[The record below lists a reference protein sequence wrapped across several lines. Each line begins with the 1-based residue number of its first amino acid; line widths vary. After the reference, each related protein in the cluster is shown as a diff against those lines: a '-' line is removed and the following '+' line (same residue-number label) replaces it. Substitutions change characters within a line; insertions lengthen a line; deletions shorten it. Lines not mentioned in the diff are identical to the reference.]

1 MKDSVG
7 KTVYLIEYFYG
18 RIWRS
23 EFSLFTLRIHDS
35 FRHPD
40 TALTSSPFKL
50 LTHSIR
56 LSFYEDNL
64 EPKTKKQVLS
74 YNMFFSCLWLSKKSL
89 ISI

>member
-1 MKDSVG
+1 MVG
-7 KTVYLIEYFYG
+7 FG
-18 RIWRS
+18 ARN
-23 EFSLFTLRIHDS
+23 DS

-74 YNMFFSCLWLSKKSL
+74 YNMFFSCLWLSEKSL
-89 ISI
+89 ISICHRYIVYDYLIPKFETNFDKK